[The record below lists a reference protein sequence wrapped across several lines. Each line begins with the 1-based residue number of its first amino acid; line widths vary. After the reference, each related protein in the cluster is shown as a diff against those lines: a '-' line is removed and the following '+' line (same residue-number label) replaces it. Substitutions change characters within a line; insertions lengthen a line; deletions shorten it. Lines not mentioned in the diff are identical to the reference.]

1 VDPISKLVR
10 TLAIGRRKVQDR
22 PSSATTASNTADAP
36 AARSTGDASN
46 ADLARKIKAVDLETP
61 GGRDACVRIVV
72 ENMLAREFG
81 TAVVASAAMQ
91 QTIRD
96 VQRVMDSHPESR
108 RAFDTLIGSLRNQD
122 A

>member
-1 VDPISKLVR
+1 
-10 TLAIGRRKVQDR
+10 
-22 PSSATTASNTADAP
+22 
-36 AARSTGDASN
+36 
-46 ADLARKIKAVDLETP
+46 
-61 GGRDACVRIVV
+61 VRIVV